1 MTLPHVFRALRSRN
15 YRLFFIGQGV
25 SLTGNWM
32 TTTASAWLA
41 YELSGS
47 PFVVG
52 LLAFTSHIPIL
63 LFSSLAGVWSD
74 RLNRH
79 RLILLL
85 QLLCFLVAAILAGIT
100 LTGHVTVTWL
110 LVLSS
115 VRGLINAV
123 EFPTR
128 QAFIV
133 ELIETKK
140 DLGNA
145 IALNSTLFNLAR
157 LTGPSVAGLVIVAGG
172 AGGCY
177 LLDAL
182 SYAPILISLAVMKLP
197 RRVAASSR
205 AHPWD
210 ELRAGWRYAAATPSL
225 RAPLILVAV
234 MSMVAFSAATLAP
247 VFARDVFLRDARTL
261 GLMFAAVGAGALGSA
276 LFLSSR
282 SSAVG
287 LTRWVARGVF
297 MVGVGQTAFA
307 ASPWLSLALLSLT
320 LTGAGIVLTMAG
332 SNTLIQS
339 YVDDDKRGRVMGLFS
354 MGQGMF
360 PIGSLLVGFA
370 ASVVGPRP
378 AVFASAAVCLLA
390 AVLFHRTVRR
400 ALDPM
405 KPNVPTS
412 PIQDA

>member
-1 MTLPHVFRALRSRN
+1 
-15 YRLFFIGQGV
+15 LFFIGQGV

-79 RLILLL
+79 RLIMLL
-85 QLLCFLVAAILAGIT
+85 QVFCFLVAALLAGIT
-100 LTGHVTVTWL
+100 LTGHVTVAWL
-110 LVLSS
+110 LVLST

-157 LTGPSVAGLVIVAGG
+157 LTGPSVAGWVIVAGG

-182 SYAPILISLAVMKLP
+182 SYAPILISLSIMKLP
-197 RRVAASSR
+197 RRVAAPPK
-205 AHPWD
+205 ANPWE
-210 ELRAGWRYAAATPSL
+210 ELRAGWRYAAATPTL

-282 SSAVG
+282 TSAVG

-339 YVDDDKRGRVMGLFS
+339 SVDDDKRGRVMGLFS

-360 PIGSLLVGFA
+360 PIGSLIVGFA
-370 ASVVGPRP
+370 ASVAGPRP

-400 ALDPM
+400 SLDPM

-412 PIQDA
+412 SIQDA